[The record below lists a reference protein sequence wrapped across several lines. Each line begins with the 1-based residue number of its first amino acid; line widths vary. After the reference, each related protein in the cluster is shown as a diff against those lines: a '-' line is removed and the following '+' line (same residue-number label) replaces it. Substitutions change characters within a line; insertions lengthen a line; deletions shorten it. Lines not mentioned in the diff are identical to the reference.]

1 MASVHTNILRH
12 LHQMA
17 AEQVPD
23 NELLRRFSQQRD
35 EEAFTALV
43 RRHGAMVY
51 HVCRR
56 TLGNVHDAED
66 ACQATFLILARRASA
81 GKWHGSLA
89 GWLHETAGRIALK
102 ARTSAARR
110 RKREGPSEAGQT
122 GSPLDEIT
130 ARELQEALDAEL
142 ARLPEKYHAP
152 LVLCYLE
159 GATRDEAARQLGW
172 PTSTLKLRVEQ
183 GRELLR
189 QRLLKRGLAL
199 SA

>member
-56 TLGNVHDAED
+56 TLGNTHDAED
-66 ACQATFLILARRASA
+66 ACQATFLALAARAGS
-81 GKWHGSLA
+81 GRSRESLA
-89 GWLHETAGRIALK
+89 GWLHEAARRIALK
-102 ARTSAARR
+102 ARTATVRR
-110 RKREGPSEAGQT
+110 QKRERRAEAR
-122 GSPLDEIT
+122 T
-130 ARELQEALDAEL
+130 A
-142 ARLPEKYHAP
+142 
-152 LVLCYLE
+152 
-159 GATRDEAARQLGW
+159 GT
-172 PTSTLKLRVEQ
+172 
-183 GRELLR
+183 
-189 QRLLKRGLAL
+189 
-199 SA
+199 